1 MTAIVVFDIDGVIRD
16 VSGSYRRALADTVEQ
31 FTQGGY
37 RPTPQDIDRLKGEGL
52 WNNDWEASQ
61 ELIYR
66 FFEQEGQA
74 RSSVNLNYQDIVA
87 YFQSKYRGTDQSN
100 PANWD
105 GYIRDEPILA
115 SLDYFDGLTNGNI
128 YWGFFSGATRGSA
141 SYILQ
146 TRLELRDP
154 VLIAMEDAPGKP
166 DPTGLFMAI
175 ERLNIPGDRGDSLPI
190 IYVGD
195 TVADMYTVDRAKT
208 LHPDREFIG
217 VGVIPPH
224 INQDS
229 QQLAD
234 YTATLETAGAKLVLN
249 NVQELTPDAI
259 AASLLA

>member
-1 MTAIVVFDIDGVIRD
+1 
-16 VSGSYRRALADTVEQ
+16 
-31 FTQGGY
+31 
-37 RPTPQDIDRLKGEGL
+37 
-52 WNNDWEASQ
+52 
-61 ELIYR
+61 
-66 FFEQEGQA
+66 
-74 RSSVNLNYQDIVA
+74 
-87 YFQSKYRGTDQSN
+87 
-100 PANWD
+100 
-105 GYIRDEPILA
+105 
-115 SLDYFDGLTNGNI
+115 
-128 YWGFFSGATRGSA
+128 
-141 SYILQ
+141 
-146 TRLELRDP
+146 LRDP

-175 ERLNIPGDRGDSLPI
+175 ERLNIPADRGNSLPI

-249 NVQELTPDAI
+249 NVQELTPEAI